1 MNSKSKYHRQQPIRD
16 FFEHQTMYDLVM
28 NLNADNMDSPYALY
42 FGKTHTFSQ
51 LKQKTDALAA
61 ALYHDG
67 IRKNSIVGV
76 CLLTVP
82 EVDIVLLAVNKIGAI
97 SFWLD
102 GSLKPTDMLHY
113 LEARQLT
120 TLIVHEALLP
130 SIVQIAPHL
139 QLERIIV
146 VPADKA
152 MGLPNILHSVPDPR
166 LISMPEYIQ
175 GDFSEEIIPAAYEK
189 GKPSVIVQS
198 SGSTGMPKSIV
209 HTDYNFNASI
219 KKMAYCDLPFYRGE
233 RALVCAPPWIIYG
246 LVNSIYSGLVLGCV
260 TVFTTLPEEDMIYR
274 HLGQFDFVY
283 GVPVYIRYL
292 YNKIQELAIAENEAK
307 SELEKIRAILRKVSV
322 FISGGDK
329 IAENELIDWQLE
341 FEVPIINGYGNN
353 EITGAAVVSPR
364 FANRPGS
371 IGISM
376 FGNIAKT
383 FDPDSGQMLPDG
395 ELGELYI
402 GGDTVFHEYLEDP
415 ISTQKIK
422 TVYDGMEWV
431 RTGDLAYIDPD
442 GYIFLKG
449 RTRRLI
455 IDKLG
460 YKISPDNCE
469 NYIQSFPFVRECVVV
484 GVQIAENDTVP
495 MAFIEFEVQ
504 DMDKETALETI
515 KVGCQEKLKDYECPK
530 FFEVIEKI
538 PHKENGGKQDFLTLE
553 KIAKAIVKETNSE
566 LSER

>member
-1 MNSKSKYHRQQPIRD
+1 MDNLFQSKYHRPKPIRE
-16 FFEHQTMYDLVM
+16 FSEHQTMYDLVM
-28 NLNADNMDSPYALY
+28 SLNAEDMDSPYALY
-42 FGKTHTFSQ
+42 FGKTRTFSQ
-51 LKQKTDALAA
+51 LKQETDALAA

-67 IRKNSIVGV
+67 IRKNSVVGV

-82 EVDIVLLAVNKIGAI
+82 EVDTVLLAVNKIGAI

-113 LEARQLT
+113 LEMRRLT
-120 TLIVHEALLP
+120 ILIVHEALL
-130 SIVQIAPHL
+130 STIAEIVPCLQIK
-139 QLERIIV
+139 RIIV
-146 VPADKA
+146 VPADSA
-152 MGLPNILHSVPDPR
+152 LGLPDVLHAIPDSR

-175 GDFSEEIIPAAYEK
+175 GDFSEKLITATYEE

-209 HTDYNFNASI
+209 HTDYNFNAAV
-219 KKMAYCDLPFYRGE
+219 KKMAYCDLPFYKGE

-260 TVFTTLPEEDMIYR
+260 TVFTTLPTEDMIYQ
-274 HLGQFDFVY
+274 HLGEFDFVY

-292 YNKIQELAIAENEAK
+292 YNKIQELTAAG
-307 SELEKIRAILRKVSV
+307 SETKEELNKIRATLRKVSV
-322 FISGGDK
+322 LISGGDK
-329 IAENELIDWQLE
+329 IAENELINWQVSFDL
-341 FEVPIINGYGNN
+341 PIINGYGNN
-353 EITGAAVVSPR
+353 EVTGAAVVSPR

-371 IGISM
+371 IGIPM
-376 FGNIAKT
+376 FGCIAKT
-383 FDPDSGQMLPDG
+383 FDPDNGQMLPDG

-402 GGDTVFHEYLEDP
+402 GGDTVFTEYLEDP
-415 ISTQKIK
+415 VSTQKIK
-422 TVYDGMEWV
+422 TFYDRIEWV
-431 RTGDLAYIDPD
+431 RTGDLAYIDSD

-484 GVQIAENDTVP
+484 GVQIARNYTVP
-495 MAFIEFEVQ
+495 MAFIEFESPALDQ
-504 DMDKETALETI
+504 KTAIEAI
-515 KVGCQEKLKDYECPK
+515 KAGCQEKLKDYECPK
-530 FFEVIEKI
+530 FFEVVEKI
-538 PHKENGGKQDFLTLE
+538 PHKENGGKQDFLALE
-553 KIAKAIVKETNSE
+553 KMAKNIVDS
-566 LSER
+566 L

>member
-1 MNSKSKYHRQQPIRD
+1 MNDLFKSKYHRQKPIRE
-16 FFEHQTMYDLVM
+16 FTEHQTMYNLVM
-28 NLNADNMDSPYALY
+28 NINAEDMDSPYALY
-42 FGKTHTFSQ
+42 CGKVRTFSQ
-51 LKQKTDALAA
+51 LKQETDALAA

-67 IRKNSIVGV
+67 IRKNSVVGV

-82 EVDIVLLAVNKIGAI
+82 EVDTVLLAINKIGAI

-130 SIVQIAPHL
+130 TIAQIAPNL
-139 QLERIIV
+139 QLKRIIV

-152 MGLPNILHSVPDPR
+152 LGLPDILHSIPDPR
-166 LISMPEYIQ
+166 LISMSEYIQ
-175 GDFSEEIIPAAYEK
+175 GDFSEKLIPVAYEE

-209 HTDYNFNASI
+209 HTDYNFNAAI

-260 TVFTTLPEEDMIYR
+260 TVFTTLPAEDMIYQ

-292 YNKIQELAIAENEAK
+292 YNKIQELAAIGNEAK
-307 SELEKIRAILRKVSV
+307 EELNKIYAILRKVSV
-322 FISGGDK
+322 LISGGDK
-329 IAENELIDWQLE
+329 IAENELISWQVSFDL
-341 FEVPIINGYGNN
+341 PIINGYGNN
-353 EITGAAVVSPR
+353 EVTGAAVVSPR

-371 IGISM
+371 IGIPM
-376 FGNIAKT
+376 FGCIAKT
-383 FDPDSGQMLPDG
+383 FDPDSGKMLPDG
-395 ELGELYI
+395 EFGELYI
-402 GGDTVFHEYLEDP
+402 GGDAVFNEYLEDP
-415 ISTQKIK
+415 VSTQKIK
-422 TVYDGMEWV
+422 TVYDGIEWV
-431 RTGDLAYIDPD
+431 RTGDLAYIDSD

-460 YKISPDNCE
+460 YKISLDNCE
-469 NYIQSFPFVRECVVV
+469 NYIQSFPSVRECVVV
-484 GVQIAENDTVP
+484 GVQIAENDTVL
-495 MAFIEFEVQ
+495 MAFIEFEAS
-504 DMDKETALETI
+504 DLDKETALETI
-515 KVGCQEKLKDYECPK
+515 KVSCRENLKDYECPK

-538 PHKENGGKQDFLTLE
+538 PHKENGGKQDFLALE
-553 KIAKAIVKETNSE
+553 KMAKDIVAY
-566 LSER
+566 L

>member
-1 MNSKSKYHRQQPIRD
+1 MKTLNPMFNSKYHRKNPIRD
-16 FFEHQTMYDLVM
+16 FSEHQTMYDLVM
-28 NLNADNMDSPYALY
+28 SINAENMDSPYSLY
-42 FGKTHTFSQ
+42 FGKSRTFSQ
-51 LKQKTDALAA
+51 LKQETDALAA

-67 IRKNSIVGV
+67 IRKNSVVGV

-82 EVDIVLLAVNKIGAI
+82 EVDTVLLAVNKIGAI

-113 LEARQLT
+113 LEAHKLNM
-120 TLIVHEALLP
+120 LIVHEALLP
-130 SIVQIAPHL
+130 TIAQIAPHL
-139 QLERIIV
+139 QIKRIIV

-152 MGLPNILHSVPDPR
+152 LGLPDILHSVPDTH
-166 LISMPEYIQ
+166 LISMTEYIQ
-175 GDFSEEIIPAAYEK
+175 GDFSEEIIPAAYEES
-189 GKPSVIVQS
+189 KPSVIVQS

-209 HTDYNFNASI
+209 HTDYNFNAAI
-219 KKMAYCDLPFYRGE
+219 KKMAYCDLPFYKGE

-260 TVFTTLPEEDMIYR
+260 TVFTTLPAEDMIYR

-292 YNKIQELAIAENEAK
+292 YNKIQELVAAGNEAK
-307 SELEKIRAILRKVSV
+307 DELENINSTLRKVSV

-329 IAENELIDWQLE
+329 IVEDELISWQLD
-341 FEVPIINGYGNN
+341 FDLPIINGYGNN
-353 EITGAAVVSPR
+353 EVTGAAVVSPR
-364 FANRPGS
+364 FANKPGS
-371 IGISM
+371 IGIPM
-376 FGNIAKT
+376 FGNVAKT

-395 ELGELYI
+395 ELGELYL
-402 GGDTVFHEYLEDP
+402 GGNTIFNEYLDDP
-415 ISTQKIK
+415 VSTKKMK
-422 TVYDGMEWV
+422 TIYDGIEWV
-431 RTGDLAYIDPD
+431 CTGDLAYIDSD

-469 NYIQSFPFVRECVVV
+469 NYIQSFSFVRECVVV

-495 MAFIEFEVQ
+495 MAFIEL
-504 DMDKETALETI
+504 ETQGLDRGSALETI
-515 KVGCQEKLKDYECPK
+515 KTGCREKLKDYECPK
-530 FFEVIEKI
+530 FFEAIDKI
-538 PHKENGGKQDFLTLE
+538 PHKENGGKQDFLALE
-553 KIAKAIVKETNSE
+553 KMAKDIVAS
-566 LSER
+566 L